1 MMNNHPPPPMP
12 PLGVYAPAAGLM
24 SAVGAP
30 YQRHADAVLGG
41 RSVLEESLLFPAAG
55 APYPAAVPAHLQG
68 GGDTTGGVL
77 LEERLLRLHDAH
89 SRVLTNEVAARALQD
104 QVSAAQQQNN
114 QQALQYQASAQ
125 QQQQITAQRNH
136 DLNLANSIERI
147 MAQQEVQVQEHR
159 LREQLVGEQQHQQAV
174 ARAAWGGGTG
184 GIGLGG
190 INNLLARRATAL
202 SGDGSSYAHIL
213 QLAEAV
219 ALRERHQRALEEEA
233 VRLQH
238 NQELRQQMLHQQQP
252 PQHFGA
258 GAGSAGDAAEQQ
270 HHLQQN
276 GGISHLLQNKH
287 ILIQLRDGLGLGVGS
302 RVGAGIPSNDSLFE
316 RQLMDAHIL
325 LNGGGI
331 GGGVGA
337 GLSRFQQPGGER
349 AAALAALACLRGRAG
364 GDDDFINQAYLD
376 ALIARRVESA
386 RLGGQQPAVDN
397 GNDGIHHRQAATAIS
412 AAYPPSVGGG
422 GSGQRLRYFNNGN
435 EVDMEGNPLPP
446 STDNNSGNGDGGGAR
461 GNGDSV
467 IPSNRL
473 PGHPLDVNANAAAPM
488 DDNNA
493 ITHFLYAVVNRV
505 PEIGPALA
513 VIQREGN
520 DPNVVD
526 ATMTVLRSIL
536 ERCARATDEITLDL
550 HRRITGWYVDS
561 PFVILLLLSLVSLT
575 IIHTHLQQL
584 VYDYF
589 INSIAEISTNSLGIM
604 PGMNGMMVG
613 PPHLIPPPGSPQLL
627 RQRMSDPATHR
638 LAFGASGVVHPHPG
652 AYPGGMI
659 PYPVL
664 SHTEHLAMMHRH
676 HQYQQAGMMAYHQP
690 RVIHDDSNA
699 LNAGYGAQPNPSGK
713 EALPPSEGSA
723 KLETPVDDD
732 VPMMAMYKSKKKADK
747 CAKKAEKRKR
757 KPKLVHKVTPQLK
770 TVSADPPPKVHD
782 AKNHLVHHN
791 LFNGGFDGIG
801 KKISSPLKGES
812 IESVKEKSE
821 DSPPSSNGM
830 LKLSSSPN
838 HKKNGGSVSFPLAK
852 SELTTEE
859 NSVATKSLDE
869 IASMIAA
876 SRKKSPPMS
885 DDKKLA
891 AKNEKKSS
899 PSSKISLPV
908 AKKHRVD
915 SDKSSNDEDNC
926 EKEKGNPDSGTSTNV
941 KVTTDCKRDGPHGD
955 VLALLFNS
963 DGSGNLPNLTFE
975 FDL

>member
-1 MMNNHPPPPMP
+1 MF
-12 PLGVYAPAAGLM
+12 A
-24 SAVGAP
+24 
-30 YQRHADAVLGG
+30 
-41 RSVLEESLLFPAAG
+41 AAG
-55 APYPAAVPAHLQG
+55 APYPASAALPAHLQG
-68 GGDTTGGVL
+68 GGDTTGGIL

-104 QVSAAQQQNN
+104 QVSAQQQQNNN

-125 QQQQITAQRNH
+125 QQQQVTAQRNH

-147 MAQQEVQVQEHR
+147 MAQQEVQVQEHH

-174 ARAAWGGGTG
+174 ARAAWGGGAG

-190 INNLLARRATAL
+190 INLLASRAAAL
-202 SGDGSSYAHIL
+202 SGDGSSYAHNL

-238 NQELRQQMLHQQQP
+238 NQELRQQLLHQQQP

-270 HHLQQN
+270 HHLQHN
-276 GGISHLLQNKH
+276 GGISHLLHVQNMSDDE
-287 ILIQLRDGLGLGVGS
+287 LIQLRDGLGLGVGS

-376 ALIARRVESA
+376 AVIARRVESA
-386 RLGGQQPAVDN
+386 RLGGHQPAVDN

-446 STDNNSGNGDGGGAR
+446 SNDNNSGNGNGGGAR

-467 IPSNRL
+467 IPSNQL

-493 ITHFLYAVVNRV
+493 ITRFLYAVVNRV

-526 ATMTVLRSIL
+526 ATMTVLRSIQ

-561 PFVILLLLSLVSLT
+561 PFVI
-575 IIHTHLQQL
+575 H
-584 VYDYF
+584 
-589 INSIAEISTNSLGIM
+589 
-604 PGMNGMMVG
+604 
-613 PPHLIPPPGSPQLL
+613 
-627 RQRMSDPATHR
+627 
-638 LAFGASGVVHPHPG
+638 
-652 AYPGGMI
+652 
-659 PYPVL
+659 
-664 SHTEHLAMMHRH
+664 
-676 HQYQQAGMMAYHQP
+676 
-690 RVIHDDSNA
+690 
-699 LNAGYGAQPNPSGK
+699 
-713 EALPPSEGSA
+713 
-723 KLETPVDDD
+723 
-732 VPMMAMYKSKKKADK
+732 
-747 CAKKAEKRKR
+747 
-757 KPKLVHKVTPQLK
+757 
-770 TVSADPPPKVHD
+770 
-782 AKNHLVHHN
+782 
-791 LFNGGFDGIG
+791 
-801 KKISSPLKGES
+801 
-812 IESVKEKSE
+812 
-821 DSPPSSNGM
+821 
-830 LKLSSSPN
+830 
-838 HKKNGGSVSFPLAK
+838 
-852 SELTTEE
+852 
-859 NSVATKSLDE
+859 
-869 IASMIAA
+869 
-876 SRKKSPPMS
+876 
-885 DDKKLA
+885 
-891 AKNEKKSS
+891 
-899 PSSKISLPV
+899 
-908 AKKHRVD
+908 
-915 SDKSSNDEDNC
+915 
-926 EKEKGNPDSGTSTNV
+926 
-941 KVTTDCKRDGPHGD
+941 
-955 VLALLFNS
+955 LLFCY
-963 DGSGNLPNLTFE
+963 FH
-975 FDL
+975 